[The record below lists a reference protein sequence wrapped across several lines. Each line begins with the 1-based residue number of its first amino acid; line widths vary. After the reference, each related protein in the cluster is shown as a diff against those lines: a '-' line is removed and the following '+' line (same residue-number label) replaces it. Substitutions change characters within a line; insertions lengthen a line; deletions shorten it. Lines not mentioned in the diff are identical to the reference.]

1 LKRVEINQVI
11 YFLNLDFYMKCFL
24 IPKLML
30 LSKIAMSQIMLPA
43 YQGVVSKIPAVVT
56 PTFSCGPST
65 VSDIDG
71 NIYNTVLIN
80 TQCWMASNLRVS
92 NYNDGA
98 SITLNNTYTSG
109 TVSTVWQGLRTG
121 AYTIYD
127 NQASTGTNAMNYG
140 FLYNWYAVKGIFKT
154 EVIAS
159 TDTLRI
165 CPTGWH
171 VPTDA
176 EWTTLVTYLNTVAP
190 TGSVGGKMKTIGTA
204 YWNSPNTGAT
214 NESGFSAFPG
224 GYRNFDG
231 SFSYIRSFAV
241 FWSATDSGT
250 SNPWYRYLI
259 NDNGGVF
266 RSNGHSKSV
275 GFSVRCLRD

>member
-1 LKRVEINQVI
+1 LKRVKINQVI

-30 LSKIAMSQIMLPA
+30 IAKIAMSQIMLPA

-56 PTFSCGPST
+56 PSFSCGPST

-71 NIYNTVLIN
+71 NIYNTVLIGS
-80 TQCWMASNLRVS
+80 QCWMASNLRVS

-140 FLYNWYAVKGIFKT
+140 FLYNWYAATDTKGI
-154 EVIAS
+154 
-159 TDTLRI
+159 
-165 CPTGWH
+165 CPSGWGI
-171 VPTDA
+171 PTDA
-176 EWTTLVTYLNTVAP
+176 ELTDLTNF
-190 TGSVGGKMKTIGTA
+190 IGTNPGTKLKKDSNL
-204 YWNSPNTGAT
+204 WLTNTGT
-214 NESGFSAFPG
+214 DNYGFSALPG
-224 GYRNFDG
+224 GARYSDG
-231 SFSYIRSFAV
+231 SFRSINDAGAV
-241 FWSATDSGT
+241 WSATQSSST
-250 SNPWYRYLI
+250 SAYGRALEGL
-259 NDNGGVF
+259 NGDIL
-266 RSNGHSKSV
+266 RSNHGKSSAV
-275 GFSVRCLRD
+275 SVRCLRD